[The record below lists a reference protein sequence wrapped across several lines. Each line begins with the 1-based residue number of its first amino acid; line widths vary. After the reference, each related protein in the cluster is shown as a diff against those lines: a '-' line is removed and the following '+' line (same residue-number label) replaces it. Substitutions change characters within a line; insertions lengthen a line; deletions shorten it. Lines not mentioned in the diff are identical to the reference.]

1 MISVLIT
8 LCLAALAAPFL
19 IKLCGRWAFLLLAT
33 VPAGCLTWLLL
44 TVLGSTPGTPAAP
57 GPSALVATPGPA
69 TLETT
74 NLGAALSYSH
84 PWLPSLHLNI
94 TFRVDHLSLF
104 FACIVLGI
112 GAAVLLYCWGYF
124 NRVSNRLA
132 YFSGYLMAFAA
143 AMFGLVTADN
153 LLLLYIF
160 WEITSLLSFLL
171 VGYYAERAS
180 SRRAALQALMVTTAG
195 GLAMLAGIVLF
206 STQTGVW
213 ELSGI
218 PTIAHLSQVPHI
230 TTAAVLILVGALSKS
245 AIAPAHFWLPG
256 AMAAPTPVSAYLH
269 SAAMVKAGIYLV
281 ARLSPQFHEIFVFFL
296 VAIVA
301 GLFTMLLGGWM
312 ALKQQDLKLIL
323 AYGTVSQLGFI
334 ISLMAVGT
342 PELTTAGLALT
353 AAHSLFKAALF
364 MSVGLIDHTTG
375 TRDIRKISGLGRKH
389 PGLATLA
396 TLAGTSMA
404 GIPPMLGFIAKETA
418 LDSAL
423 HAQSLVGMPRNLVV
437 VAIVAGSALTMAYT
451 LYFLYSAYATK
462 PASHASGGGTS
473 PAVETM
479 EHVSIPL
486 WLPPAILT
494 AGSLVLGLHPAP
506 LDSLIGHVVS
516 ELYAGTTAPHLQLW
530 HGFTLPLLLTGV
542 ILSAGILIFW
552 QRRLL
557 RYFIFETPAL
567 GSADTAYDS
576 VLAGLRRVALWLT
589 KTTQRGSLS
598 FNLGSIFLAVT
609 ILPLLVLALG
619 ARPTVRMVVWDTPF
633 QGLAAGILIVAA
645 VAATRMKTHLSGI
658 LLVGLTGYATAVIF
672 TLHGAP
678 DLALTQFLVE
688 TISVV
693 IFMLVLR
700 KLPAQPQWRGSAEN
714 RRGRAWLAAAA
725 GFSISIV
732 TLFAVNARNL
742 PPVSSV
748 MNRLALEIGHGR
760 NTVNVILVD
769 IRSWDTFGEIT
780 VLVILATGVSSL
792 IYGTRVFTQESS
804 RPRLS
809 ALNRQWLATHADQR
823 SGHRSMGI
831 DILTRLLFPTMMVVS
846 VYFFFTGHNAP
857 GGGFAGGLVAALA
870 FTLRYLAAGRQ
881 ELEAA
886 LPIDSGKILGLGLVI
901 AASSGIIPM
910 LWGQPPLTTTLIEL
924 GEIHIP
930 TAMLLDAGVYLVV
943 IGTVMHILRALGGRI
958 DLDSAMRLQRVRN
971 RAARKKP

>member
-8 LCLAALAAPFL
+8 LSLAALAAPFL

-44 TVLGSTPGTPAAP
+44 EALGPTRGNS
-57 GPSALVATPGPA
+57 SALTY
-69 TLETT
+69 
-74 NLGAALSYSH
+74 SY
-84 PWLPSLHLNI
+84 PWLPSLHLDI

-124 NRVSNRLA
+124 NRASNRLA

-153 LLLLYIF
+153 LFLLYIF

-180 SRRAALQALMVTTAG
+180 SRRAAHQALMVTTAG
-195 GLAMLAGIVLF
+195 GLAMLSGIVLF

-213 ELSGI
+213 ELSDI
-218 PTIAHLSQVPHI
+218 PSIAQLSQVPHI
-230 TTAAVLILVGALSKS
+230 TTASVLILVGALSKS

-281 ARLSPQFHEIFVFFL
+281 ARLSPEFHQVFVFFL
-296 VAIVA
+296 ISMVA

-334 ISLMAVGT
+334 ISMMAVGT

-375 TRDIRKISGLGRKH
+375 TRDIRKISGLGRTH

-396 TLAGTSMA
+396 TLAGASMA
-404 GIPPMLGFIAKETA
+404 GIPPMVGFIAKETA

-423 HAQSLVGMPRNLVV
+423 SAESLVGMPRNLVV
-437 VAIVAGSALTMAYT
+437 LGIVAGSALTMAYT
-451 LYFLYSAYATK
+451 LYFLYGAYATK
-462 PASHASGGGTS
+462 PASHSSGGGVS

-486 WLPPAILT
+486 WFPPAVLT
-494 AGSLVLGLHPAP
+494 LGSLVLGLYPAP
-506 LDSLIGHVVS
+506 LDAMTQQVVG
-516 ELYAGTTAPHLQLW
+516 ELYPGATAPHLQLW
-530 HGFTLPLLLTGV
+530 HGWTVPLLLTGV
-542 ILSAGILIFW
+542 ILSAGILLFW

-557 RYFIFETPAL
+557 RYFIFDTPAL
-567 GSADTAYDS
+567 GNADTAYDS
-576 VLAGLRRVALWLT
+576 ILAGLRHAALWLT

-609 ILPLLVLALG
+609 VLPLLVLTLG
-619 ARPTVRMVVWDTPF
+619 ARPDVRMVVWDTPF

-645 VAATRMKTHLSGI
+645 IAATRMKNHLSGV

-700 KLPAQPQWRGSAEN
+700 KMPTQPQWRGSAEN
-714 RRGRAWLAAAA
+714 RRGRAWLAAAV

-732 TLFAVNARNL
+732 ALFAINARTMQ
-742 PPVSSV
+742 PVSSV
-748 MNRLALEIGHGR
+748 MERLALEIGHGR

-780 VLVILATGVSSL
+780 VLVVLATGVSSL
-792 IYGTRVFTQESS
+792 IYGTRAFTQQSS
-804 RPRLS
+804 RPTLPAVS
-809 ALNRQWLATHADQR
+809 GQWLAIHADQR
-823 SGHRSMGI
+823 SGHRSLGI
-831 DILTRLLFPTMMVVS
+831 DVLTRLLFPTMMLVS

-870 FTLRYLAAGRQ
+870 FALRYLAAGRQ

-886 LPIDSGKILGLGLVI
+886 LPIDSGKILGLGLFI
-901 AASSGIIPM
+901 AASSGVIPM
-910 LWGQPPLTTTLIEL
+910 LCGQPPLTTTMIEI
-924 GEIHIP
+924 GDIHIP
-930 TAMLLDAGVYLVV
+930 TAMMLDAGVYLVV

-958 DLDSAMRLQRVRN
+958 DLDSALRLQRVRD
-971 RAARKKP
+971 RAAGRKL